1 MSVGPGRLSRT
12 GDSSSS
18 STSASPM
25 NHICGTS
32 GQDLTSS
39 SSSSG
44 GERSVPT
51 HQPHQASLRENLLF
65 WGQPQALEVGT
76 SRARNQEWPAAADT
90 VTIKNIPCRCR
101 AQEILSAVKLLG
113 FEEKDLV
120 YLHLPVKQGRSA
132 CNLGYCFL
140 SFRSPELAR
149 DFFDI
154 SPSFR
159 FPERQSRKVPQVE
172 AARIPANRTHG
183 ASFMHGEVLW
193 FGRGD
198 ARAEGRSP
206 RGAVATVR
214 DNAAGGAMAPAAQLP
229 GQRRQTQALDPSPQP
244 TSWLL

>member
-1 MSVGPGRLSRT
+1 SRPGLVLE
-12 GDSSSS
+12 
-18 STSASPM
+18 AM
-25 NHICGTS
+25 
-32 GQDLTSS
+32 
-39 SSSSG
+39 
-44 GERSVPT
+44 
-51 HQPHQASLRENLLF
+51 LF

-183 ASFMHGEVLW
+183 RQGALVWERRRKSRREKPKRSCRDSSRQCCRRCNGACSPA
-193 FGRGD
+193 
-198 ARAEGRSP
+198 ARA
-206 RGAVATVR
+206 ATS
-214 DNAAGGAMAPAAQLP
+214 DSG
-229 GQRRQTQALDPSPQP
+229 S
-244 TSWLL
+244 